1 MGLRSTACR
10 EPKDIRS
17 LDYCTSRMKD
27 SPPSVI
33 RDLGFK
39 MQASGTKHRRFEHVP
54 SYPEQPSL
62 CFLSIE
68 PGKSV
73 NELLNPK
80 PSTLS
85 LKPYATSMNQTWAPN
100 SLSNSTLDPFSL
112 VTIYAPVQITHRAS
126 HKRFR
131 LHNFCGL

>member
-27 SPPSVI
+27 IPPSVI

-85 LKPYATSMNQTWAPN
+85 LKPYA
-100 SLSNSTLDPFSL
+100 LDPFSL